1 MVKASLLF
9 ACRSWLAVMRRSILA
24 RVGSKDLDL
33 GGYVNPGFSPA
44 LSEFW
49 VCLPETGGLGEILR
63 ELDEPLR
70 CNALPRFLGGLI
82 LTTVYFTCFSKS
94 FCLYTFQT
102 E

>member
-9 ACRSWLAVMRRSILA
+9 ACRSWLAVMRRSTLD

-33 GGYVNPGFSPA
+33 GGYVNPGISPA
-44 LSEFW
+44 LREFW
-49 VCLPETGGLGEILR
+49 VCLPETGGLGEIPR

-82 LTTVYFTCFSKS
+82 LKTVYFTCFSKYIVS
-94 FCLYTFQT
+94 LHFPN
-102 E
+102 